1 MMTILPEFQQ
11 VEGKNA
17 FVKNHPV
24 PPFEKDAWKKTLTAV
39 EQWGHYEAAYTK
51 SLGLIDELNAS
62 LVELDALVHCPEF
75 CTEGS
80 AYSSKCLSSLDCFF
94 LGFTYIP
101 HSYLFSCM
109 HGCMYVS
116 TQVYL

>member
-24 PPFEKDAWKKTLTAV
+24 PPFEKDVWKKTLTPI

-62 LVELDALVHCPEF
+62 LVELDSLVHCPEF
-75 CTEGS
+75 CTEGTT
-80 AYSSKCLSSLDCFF
+80 L
-94 LGFTYIP
+94 
-101 HSYLFSCM
+101 YLFVCYIYI
-109 HGCMYVS
+109 YVC
-116 TQVYL
+116 VCVCVCVCV

>member
-1 MMTILPEFQQ
+1 MTILPEFQQ

-24 PPFEKDAWKKTLTAV
+24 PPFEKDVWKKTLTPI

-62 LVELDALVHCPEF
+62 LVELDSLVHCPEF
-75 CTEGS
+75 CTEGTTL
-80 AYSSKCLSSLDCFF
+80 YLYLVRGCGCVRVCLCVFV
-94 LGFTYIP
+94 
-101 HSYLFSCM
+101 C
-109 HGCMYVS
+109 V
-116 TQVYL
+116 

>member
-24 PPFEKDAWKKTLTAV
+24 PPFEKDVWKKTLTPI

-62 LVELDALVHCPEF
+62 LVELDSLVHCPEF

-80 AYSSKCLSSLDCFF
+80 TLYLSLCVCVCVCECVRDCE
-94 LGFTYIP
+94 
-101 HSYLFSCM
+101 CE
-109 HGCMYVS
+109 CVR
-116 TQVYL
+116 V

>member
-11 VEGKNA
+11 VDGKNA

-24 PPFEKDAWKKTLTAV
+24 PPFEKDVWKKTLTPI

-62 LVELDALVHCPEF
+62 LVELDSLVHCPEF
-75 CTEGS
+75 CTEGRFH
-80 AYSSKCLSSLDCFF
+80 YFIRVVVF
-94 LGFTYIP
+94 
-101 HSYLFSCM
+101 
-109 HGCMYVS
+109 
-116 TQVYL
+116 